1 MCFALEHVSP
11 ERAGGLEASC
21 HWNVR
26 GPAFLLVLA
35 SIVHS
40 ALVPS
45 SLSAQGRRPCPPP
58 TLASRRCPA
67 VRRAGTLLLR
77 LRLRGG
83 RMREPGES
91 ASAAAGSTPGGD
103 LDAEIEH
110 IISNEAMLDAQEGGG
125 AGAEGPA
132 KALESS
138 GLPRPDTMAIFRE
151 VSGSAIHFYDWPSA
165 NNSHFRSTDGD
176 RTWTSDRHHI
186 IMDERAPVFGHEAVV
201 SFDDDD
207 RIKMREY
214 WDARYNI
221 SLNVSQES
229 TSMEVSDDGRR
240 VQVRMQSGDSITDHV
255 IEHVYMGLNLDVR
268 AIANNMTRTNWTPP
282 AGWHFPT
289 GTPYDEMPLDE
300 LLQHASYCPPNAS
313 YATWGDSPGSRVSRW
328 ALEVTGKIGPLVLG
342 AVVPPVYLHTYIQ
355 HTYVHTCIHAC
366 IHTCMHAWMHTYIRM
381 FV

>member
-1 MCFALEHVSP
+1 MQMCVASENVSP
-11 ERAGGLEASC
+11 ERAGGPDDSC
-21 HWNVR
+21 HWKSR

-35 SIVHS
+35 SIVRLAQVHS
-40 ALVPS
+40 AQVHS
-45 SLSAQGRRPCPPP
+45 ELSAQGRHPCAPP
-58 TLASRRCPA
+58 TLTSRRCPA
-67 VRRAGTLLLR
+67 ARRAEPLLLR

-83 RMREPGES
+83 RMREPGAS
-91 ASAAAGSTPGGD
+91 ASAAAGTAPGGD
-103 LDAEIEH
+103 LDAEIEQ
-110 IISNEAMLDAQEGGG
+110 IISNEAMLDAQEGGR
-125 AGAEGPA
+125 AEAEGPA
-132 KALESS
+132 KTLESS

-186 IMDERAPVFGHEAVV
+186 IMDERAQVYDHEAVV
-201 SFDDDD
+201 AFDDDD

-255 IEHVYMGLNLDVR
+255 IEHVYMGLNMDVR

-282 AGWHFPT
+282 
-289 GTPYDEMPLDE
+289 
-300 LLQHASYCPPNAS
+300 
-313 YATWGDSPGSRVSRW
+313 V
-328 ALEVTGKIGPLVLG
+328 
-342 AVVPPVYLHTYIQ
+342 
-355 HTYVHTCIHAC
+355 
-366 IHTCMHAWMHTYIRM
+366 
-381 FV
+381 